1 VFMKRVPPIEDRGVA
16 DEKSRKRC
24 PAGQVAGGARKTT
37 RDRQGQLLLEVWVWT
52 EVKRCVT
59 FLLLHLGQLTRLLS
73 RSESVMI
80 TVKFFLQ
87 AVHVYSYVG
96 IPSPSFAQRVIS
108 SRHVGAYWRNYISAT
123 QENDSGG
130 ARDWSSPVSVDS

>member
-24 PAGQVAGGARKTT
+24 PAGQVAAGPRKTT

-59 FLLLHLGQLTRLLS
+59 FLLLHLGQLTRFLS
-73 RSESVMI
+73 RSERVMI

-130 ARDWSSPVSVDS
+130 GRGTGLHPFL